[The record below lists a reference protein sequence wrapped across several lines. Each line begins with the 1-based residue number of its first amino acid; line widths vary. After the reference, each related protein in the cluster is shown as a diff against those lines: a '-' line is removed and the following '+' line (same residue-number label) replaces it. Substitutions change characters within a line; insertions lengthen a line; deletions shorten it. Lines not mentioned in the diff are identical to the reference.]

1 MDWMII
7 LSQLFELV
15 LIPLLGGLA
24 TFLIILIRKKGEE
37 ISAKLD
43 DDRKKEYVQLLTET
57 ITNCVSATS
66 QTYVDSLKAQGKFD
80 AEAQKVAFEKTYTA
94 VFAILTD
101 DAKVYLV
108 RFMVIYILILLNVL
122 RLRLML
128 IRVKHLRPQAL
139 QRKIPRL
146 LQNKSNL
153 KKLREV

>member
-101 DAKVYLV
+101 DAKVYLGK
-108 RFMVIYILILLNVL
+108 IYGDLHTYIT
-122 RLRLML
+122 
-128 IRVKHLRPQAL
+128 
-139 QRKIPRL
+139 QRIEA
-146 LQNKSNL
+146 QVNANKGKTPAAAGSAAENTQTIT
-153 KKLREV
+153 E